1 MLRLLRFART
11 TTLWL
16 HGNSMHCLH
25 KPKVV
30 QLLDSDWS
38 ILPRAVAKQTRTP
51 IQLSLTVLV
60 IGLRRL
66 SLRWRPGQTRVLH
79 LTLLALLSMQATVA
93 LAHDIGVSKAELL
106 EGEANAYILRV
117 QVDAVNG
124 VRFVAPELPAEFSFT
139 ANPRGVQM
147 GSWKVFEFS
156 GPRSLIAGDT
166 LKLDWPRDG
175 VLISAV
181 WSSGSKET
189 RLVKEMSGVI
199 TIELSDLRAGSGS
212 VWAASKRYLSLGV
225 EHILTGLDHLLFV
238 LCLIFVVS
246 GRWQLIKTITAF
258 TVAHSITLGLAT
270 FGWLAL
276 RPPPVEA
283 TIALSIVFLASEI
296 ILKDRGYTSLTF
308 ERPWLVSFMFGLLHG
323 LGFAGAL
330 SEIGLATE
338 EVPIALLFFNIGV
351 ELGQIMFVGF
361 VLATVVS
368 FKVLFEP
375 VTPLRHFRQVVVYG
389 IGSLAM
395 FWFIERLTGLGA

>member
-1 MLRLLRFART
+1 
-11 TTLWL
+11 
-16 HGNSMHCLH
+16 
-25 KPKVV
+25 
-30 QLLDSDWS
+30 
-38 ILPRAVAKQTRTP
+38 
-51 IQLSLTVLV
+51 
-60 IGLRRL
+60 
-66 SLRWRPGQTRVLH
+66 
-79 LTLLALLSMQATVA
+79 MQATVA

-124 VRFVAPELPAEFSFT
+124 IRFVAPELPSEFSFT

-175 VLISAV
+175 VLISAI
-181 WSSGSKET
+181 WFSGSKAT
-189 RLVKEMSGVI
+189 RLVKETSGVI

-212 VWAASKRYLSLGV
+212 VWAASKRYLSLGL

-246 GRWQLIKTITAF
+246 GGWQLIKTITAF

-270 FGWLAL
+270 FGWVVL

-308 ERPWLVSFMFGLLHG
+308 ERPWLVAFVFGLLHG

-330 SEIGLATE
+330 SEIGLAPE
-338 EVPIALLFFNIGV
+338 EVPTALLFFNIGV

-361 VLATVVS
+361 VLATVVF
-368 FKVLFEP
+368 FKVLFGP
-375 VTPLRHFRQVVVYG
+375 ATPLRHFRQLVVYG

-395 FWFIERLTGLGA
+395 FWFMERLTGLGA